1 LGYIG
6 RTPTGSILTGADI
19 ADGSIS
25 TAKLADTAVSTV
37 KIADD
42 AVTSAKTAFNDIPFK
57 NLIINGDMSISQRTT
72 SESSV
77 NSVRYSACDRWYTNP
92 QNIGTYTISQSTEV
106 PTGQG
111 FGKSYKVDC
120 TTADASPSASD
131 IFQIQQRIE
140 GQNLQLIKKG
150 TSNAESLT
158 LSFWVKSNLTATF
171 GITLQDNDN
180 SRIIGN
186 TFAISSANTWEK
198 KTITFAGDTT
208 GALDND
214 NANSLQLQFCLGT
227 GSTYTGTDNTSWGAY
242 ANAKLGNGV
251 TGNIA
256 SSTSNEFYLTGVQL
270 EVGTSASDFEFIPFD
285 VNLQRCQR
293 YFFTYIGTEQEWVY
307 KENNNANGSWAW
319 LVIPHIMRTVPTIT
333 FDSGWTGGT
342 VEGLTGTISSL
353 SASNIEKYR
362 ASLRLTM
369 SSGQS
374 GSGYELHHTDAWTD
388 DVASL
393 SAEL

>member
-1 LGYIG
+1 MPFNLIG
-6 RTPTGSILTGADI
+6 TNS
-19 ADGSIS
+19 
-25 TAKLADTAVSTV
+25 
-37 KIADD
+37 IADD
-42 AVTSAKTAFNDIPFK
+42 AVTSAKTAFDDVPFR
-57 NLIINGDMSISQRTT
+57 NLIINGDMSIDQRNSGASQTIASANTYYIDRFLAREVTDGALTIDQDTT
-72 SESSV
+72 SPDDFTHSMKI
-77 NSVRYSACDRWYTNP
+77 T
-92 QNIGTYTISQSTEV
+92 T
-106 PTGQG
+106 
-111 FGKSYKVDC
+111 
-120 TTADASPSASD
+120 TTADSSLSST
-131 IFQIQQRIE
+131 QRAYVVQKIE
-140 GQNLQLIKKG
+140 GYNISKLAFG
-150 TSNAESLT
+150 TSSAKSITISFYVRSSLT
-158 LSFWVKSNLTATF
+158 GTF
-171 GITLQDNDN
+171 SGSILNEGENRSYVFEYTIN
-180 SRIIGN
+180 S
-186 TFAISSANTWEK
+186 ADTWER
-198 KTITFAGDTT
+198 KTITIAGDTSGT
-208 GALDND
+208 WDTDNTVGISIYFSMGMGSTYSGSAGAWSGN
-214 NANSLQLQFCLGT
+214 QLFAST
-227 GSTYTGTDNTSWGAY
+227 GSTNLIGTLNATWYITG
-242 ANAKLGNGV
+242 L
-251 TGNIA
+251 
-256 SSTSNEFYLTGVQL
+256 QL
-270 EVGTSASDFEFIPFD
+270 EVGTSASDFEFVPFD

>member
-1 LGYIG
+1 
-6 RTPTGSILTGADI
+6 
-19 ADGSIS
+19 
-25 TAKLADTAVSTV
+25 
-37 KIADD
+37 
-42 AVTSAKTAFNDIPFK
+42 
-57 NLIINGDMSISQRTT
+57 
-72 SESSV
+72 
-77 NSVRYSACDRWYTNP
+77 
-92 QNIGTYTISQSTEV
+92 V

-111 FGKSYKVDC
+111 FAKSYKVDC

-140 GQNLQLIKKG
+140 GQNLQMLKKG
-150 TSNAESLT
+150 TSSAESTT

-171 GITLQDNDN
+171 GVTLQDNDN
-180 SRIIGN
+180 SRIIGS
-186 TFAISSANTWEK
+186 TFAISSADTWEK
-198 KTITFAGDTT
+198 KVISLAGDTT

-227 GSTYTGTDNTSWGAY
+227 GSTYTGTDNTSWAAS
-242 ANAKLGNGV
+242 ANGKLGYGV

-256 SSTSNEFYLTGVQL
+256 SSTDNEFYLTGVQL
-270 EVGTSASDFEFIPFD
+270 EVGEFDSTSIPSFPFESFD
-285 VNLQRCQR
+285 NNLRKCQR

-319 LVIPHIMRTVPTIT
+319 LVIPHIMRTVPTIS
-333 FDSGWTGGT
+333 FDSGWTGGS

-374 GSGYELHHTDAWTD
+374 GGGYELHHTDAWTD